1 MDRFIFNS
9 GSIFH
14 LHQLETYFR
23 HRGGRHFHLADTDEL
38 LELLRVTSH
47 SRDRIIQRHFRQ
59 FWRHLDPDLVAALR
73 EGGVADPEPHGDA
86 TDYKVPS

>member
-1 MDRFIFNS
+1 MDRFTLTS

-23 HRGGRHFHLADTDEL
+23 HRGGRHFHLADDDEL

-47 SRDRIIQRHFRQ
+47 SQDRIVQRHFRQ
-59 FWRHLDPDLVAALR
+59 FWRQLEPTMVTALR
-73 EGGVADPEPHGDA
+73 EDGVSDP
-86 TDYKVPS
+86 VPFSDISGPRHPP

>member
-1 MDRFIFNS
+1 MDGFIFNS

-23 HRGGRHFHLADTDEL
+23 HRGGRHFHLADMDEL

-47 SRDRIIQRHFRQ
+47 SRDRLVQRHFRQ
-59 FWRHLDPDLVAALR
+59 FWHELEPDVMAALR
-73 EGGVADPEPHGDA
+73 EDGVADPDVFEKASG
-86 TDYKVPS
+86 